1 MARDITTRN
10 IRNEADRFFD
20 GLFPGTRMPSVDIRE
35 DKDGYT
41 LAAEVAGWDAKD
53 ISVYVEDN
61 VLHIKG
67 EAAQADEQGRKYIV
81 RERCSC
87 SFERSFT
94 LPDDVDAASM
104 KASFRNGVLTLTMPR
119 RAKEEPRRIEVS
131 IG

>member
-20 GLFPGTRMPSVDIRE
+20 GLFPGARMPSVDIRE

-41 LAAEVAGWDAKD
+41 LAAEVAGWDPKD
-53 ISVYVEDN
+53 IGVYVEDN

-67 EAAQADEQGRKYIV
+67 ECAGSEDEGRKYIV
-81 RERCSC
+81 RERSAC
-87 SFERSFT
+87 SFERAFT
-94 LPDDVDAASM
+94 LPDDVDAGAM
-104 KASFRNGVLTLTMPR
+104 KASYRNGVLTLTMPKR
-119 RAKEEPRRIEVS
+119 VKEEPKRIEVS